1 MAAVRALARCRARA
15 EAAGAGVFVGGGSA
29 GAGAGAGPGEWAG
42 AAAAA
47 AASDARRATGG
58 GGLRSAL
65 DGVPVAVKEN
75 FLWKGR
81 PCTAASGVLRGFT
94 APVSATV
101 VRRLEAL
108 GGVLVGQ
115 TNMDELGMGSFGLNS
130 AHRPTPGPRGRVAGG
145 SSSGSAAAVAAGA
158 ALLGVGSDTG
168 GSVRLPAAYCGLAG
182 LKPSYGRLSRS
193 GLIAYASSLDCPGII
208 AREVVTAVAAV
219 AALQGPDGED
229 MACLDADPELAQ
241 RHEFRDLLEGARA
254 EGLAQ
259 TAPALLE
266 GLRVGIPQEYHVEEM
281 HPEVLEAWAQAAEA
295 LAGHGAEVVPVS
307 MPHTELALPAYYLIA
322 TAEAASNFARYDS
335 LRYGFSESSAG
346 DPRGDD
352 HTADDLHAALVATR
366 TSAFGEEVRGR
377 LMLGTFA
384 VSAENAAEYHTKA
397 QQIRTLV
404 LRDFREAFRSV
415 DVLLAPTA
423 VSAAPTAA
431 EAAEMGVVQGYAT
444 DAMTV
449 PASLAGLPAMSVPV
463 AQSRASGL
471 PIGLQLVGRYAA
483 ELSLLA
489 PGRALEVLRG
499 EMRGELVAPFE
510 GWEGGGDGGGAGG
523 HGSD

>member
-1 MAAVRALARCRARA
+1 MHLC
-15 EAAGAGVFVGGGSA
+15 
-29 GAGAGAGPGEWAG
+29 
-42 AAAAA
+42 
-47 AASDARRATGG
+47 RRAAGG

-75 FLWKGR
+75 FLWEGR
-81 PCTAASGVLRGFT
+81 SCTAASGALRGFT
-94 APVSATV
+94 APVSATL
-101 VRRLEAL
+101 VRRLQAL

-115 TNMDELGMGSFGLNS
+115 TNMDEFGMGSFGLNS
-130 AHRPTPGPRGRVAGG
+130 AHGPTPGPRGRVAGG
-145 SSSGSAAAVAAGA
+145 SSSGSAAAVASGA
-158 ALLGVGSDTG
+158 ALLGIGSDTG

-193 GLIAYASSLDCPGII
+193 GLIAYASSLDCPGVI
-208 AREVVTAVAAV
+208 ARDVVTAFAAV
-219 AALQGPDGED
+219 AALQGPDGQD
-229 MACLDADPELAQ
+229 MVCLDVDPELAQ
-241 RHEFRDLLEGARA
+241 RHVFRDLLEVGRA

-281 HPEVLEAWAQAAEA
+281 HPEVLEAWTETAEA

-322 TAEAASNFARYDS
+322 TAEAASNLARYDS
-335 LRYGFSESSAG
+335 LRYGSSGSSTGAE
-346 DPRGDD
+346 RGDD
-352 HTADDLHAALVATR
+352 PAAAGLHATLVATR

-384 VSAENAAEYHTKA
+384 LSAENAAEYHTKA

-404 LRDFREAFRSV
+404 LRDFGKAFQHV
-415 DVLLAPTA
+415 DLLLAPTA
-423 VSAAPTAA
+423 ASAAPTAG
-431 EAAEMGVVQGYAT
+431 EAAELGVVQGYAT

-463 AQSRASGL
+463 AQSQASGL
-471 PIGLQLVGRYAA
+471 PIGLQLIGRYGAD
-483 ELSLLA
+483 LSLLA
-489 PGRALEVLRG
+489 PGRALEVLRS
-499 EMRGELVAPFE
+499 EIRGELVDPFN
-510 GWEGGGDGGGAGG
+510 GGDSRGDRGGAEG
-523 HGSD
+523 HGAI

>member
-1 MAAVRALARCRARA
+1 
-15 EAAGAGVFVGGGSA
+15 
-29 GAGAGAGPGEWAG
+29 
-42 AAAAA
+42 
-47 AASDARRATGG
+47 
-58 GGLRSAL
+58 
-65 DGVPVAVKEN
+65 
-75 FLWKGR
+75 
-81 PCTAASGVLRGFT
+81 
-94 APVSATV
+94 
-101 VRRLEAL
+101 
-108 GGVLVGQ
+108 
-115 TNMDELGMGSFGLNS
+115 
-130 AHRPTPGPRGRVAGG
+130 
-145 SSSGSAAAVAAGA
+145 
-158 ALLGVGSDTG
+158 
-168 GSVRLPAAYCGLAG
+168 VRLPAAYCGLAG

-193 GLIAYASSLDCPGII
+193 GLISYASSLDCPGII
-208 AREVVTAVAAV
+208 ARDVVTAFAGV

-241 RHEFRDLLEGARA
+241 RHVFRDLLEGGRA

-281 HPEVLEAWAQAAEA
+281 HPEILEAWSQAAEA

-322 TAEAASNFARYDS
+322 TAEAASNLARYDS
-335 LRYGFSESSAG
+335 LRYGSSWSSAG
-346 DPRGDD
+346 GERGGGP
-352 HTADDLHAALVATR
+352 AGGGLHAALVASR

-404 LRDFREAFRSV
+404 LRDFREAFQHV
-415 DVLLAPTA
+415 DLLLSPTA
-423 VSAAPTAA
+423 ASAAPTAG
-431 EAAEMGVVQGYAT
+431 EAAEMGAVQGYAT

-471 PIGLQLVGRYAA
+471 PIGLQLVGRYGA
-483 ELSLLA
+483 ELSLLS
-489 PGRALEVLRG
+489 PGRALEVLRN
-499 EMRGELVAPFE
+499 EIRGGLVVPF
-510 GWEGGGDGGGAGG
+510 DGGGGRGDSGG
-523 HGSD
+523 AEGNGTI

>member
-1 MAAVRALARCRARA
+1 
-15 EAAGAGVFVGGGSA
+15 
-29 GAGAGAGPGEWAG
+29 
-42 AAAAA
+42 
-47 AASDARRATGG
+47 
-58 GGLRSAL
+58 
-65 DGVPVAVKEN
+65 
-75 FLWKGR
+75 
-81 PCTAASGVLRGFT
+81 
-94 APVSATV
+94 
-101 VRRLEAL
+101 
-108 GGVLVGQ
+108 
-115 TNMDELGMGSFGLNS
+115 
-130 AHRPTPGPRGRVAGG
+130 
-145 SSSGSAAAVAAGA
+145 
-158 ALLGVGSDTG
+158 
-168 GSVRLPAAYCGLAG
+168 VRLPAAYCGLAG

-193 GLIAYASSLDCPGII
+193 GLIAYASSLDCPGVI

-219 AALQGPDGED
+219 AVLQGPDGED
-229 MACLDADPELAQ
+229 MTCLDADPELAQ

-281 HPEVLEAWAQAAEA
+281 HPEVLEAWAKAAEA

-335 LRYGFSESSAG
+335 LRYGFSGSSAG
-346 DPRGDD
+346 DPRGDYNI
-352 HTADDLHAALVATR
+352 AGDLHAALVATR

-397 QQIRTLV
+397 QRIRTLV

-471 PIGLQLVGRYAA
+471 PIGLQLVGRYGA

-510 GWEGGGDGGGAGG
+510 GWEGGGDCSGAGG